1 MCIDYSKWRGEH
13 RYALPRFLCRTK
25 RRPPRCPDSPRN
37 HHVRCPAQV
46 QSLLLSSLLTDFI
59 SSHISHNVHPLT
71 PCSLCS
77 LGLTLT
83 KSQIAERVQR
93 TLAELGLTD
102 VARNRIGNAVQRGV
116 SGGQKRRV
124 TIGSAL
130 VTRPRILFLDEP
142 TSGLDSRTSYEV
154 MCASEYIL
162 WSFFYF

>member
-1 MCIDYSKWRGEH
+1 M
-13 RYALPRFLCRTK
+13 
-25 RRPPRCPDSPRN
+25 
-37 HHVRCPAQV
+37 
-46 QSLLLSSLLTDFI
+46 
-59 SSHISHNVHPLT
+59 T

-162 WSFFYF
+162 WSFFSF

>member
-1 MCIDYSKWRGEH
+1 M
-13 RYALPRFLCRTK
+13 
-25 RRPPRCPDSPRN
+25 
-37 HHVRCPAQV
+37 
-46 QSLLLSSLLTDFI
+46 
-59 SSHISHNVHPLT
+59 
-71 PCSLCS
+71 
-77 LGLTLT
+77 
-83 KSQIAERVQR
+83 QR

-162 WSFFYF
+162 WSFSF